1 VPGYRDRRLRQQR
14 RATAIRWLIALAL
27 IGALSATVFW
37 YFNPQ
42 QRPGW
47 VAERLPTAPTATT
60 QLYRWKDANGQWV
73 VTDKPPSEGD
83 YEVMEYRH
91 DANAL
96 PYDPKSNPPD

>member
-1 VPGYRDRRLRQQR
+1 MSYGGQRLREQR
-14 RATAIRWLIALAL
+14 RGRLLRWLVSLAVIAT
-27 IGALSATVFW
+27 IGVTVYW

-60 QLYRWKDANGQWV
+60 KLYRWKDANGQWV
-73 VTDKPPSEGD
+73 VTDEPPASGE
-83 YEVMEYRH
+83 YEVVEYRH

-96 PYDPKSNPPD
+96 PYDPKNEDD